1 MTNKDFK
8 TWGAEAI
15 LTTILAP
22 AILGIFFWFWGFVAS
37 TYQVKADVANMEKV
51 IQEIRSD
58 VKDNRNDTKEIRT
71 YLMGNK

>member
-1 MTNKDFK
+1 MTIRDFR

-15 LTTILAP
+15 LTTMFAPIFVGFIL
-22 AILGIFFWFWGFVAS
+22 WFWGFVIS
-37 TYQVKADVANMEKV
+37 SYQVRADVDNMEKV

-71 YLMGNK
+71 YLMGSR